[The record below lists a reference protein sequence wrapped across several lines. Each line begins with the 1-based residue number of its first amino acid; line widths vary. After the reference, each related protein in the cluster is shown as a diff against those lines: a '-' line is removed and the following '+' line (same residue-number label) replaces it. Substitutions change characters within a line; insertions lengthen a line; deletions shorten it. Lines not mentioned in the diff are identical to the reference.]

1 MFPDDDRVVA
11 MFAEARRRF
20 GDDILR
26 DPRRTV
32 PLLADQAPELRD
44 TIKATAGAIG
54 IGVAQRLGATR
65 DQASEFHRLA
75 SEVAAREGV
84 AIGDA
89 MAGVR
94 IAARMGGVSPA
105 AIPPQDRSWVGGS
118 NVVGGP
124 GQQGMPPTPGTGPAY
139 GGPAYGSGAAPSSA
153 PPSGPSELLKGKWGI
168 AALIG
173 VGLLVVVGF
182 SMSTDQRGPGP
193 QPPPSRP
200 EAAPRPEQPPPQR
213 PPSRPEAAPQPQAP
227 PQQGGRRP
235 PQQSSG
241 LPIIVPPGGNQQPPA
256 IPLRDTQQAYILEFG
271 ASAGGQLYRVIVG
284 VSKQGWNAGFVAVAS
299 QGANEPE
306 SVSQTGQ
313 FQLTRQNNTAIRIL
327 QPQWQRDGLDIGTMC
342 VAFVQPQ
349 AQDVQLRGSNV
360 CVLADNCN
368 QMIGCGAVQ

>member
-1 MFPDDDRVVA
+1 MYPEDDRVVA
-11 MFAEARRRF
+11 LFGEARRRF

-26 DPRRTV
+26 DPRRSV

-44 TIKATAGAIG
+44 TIKAAAGAISL
-54 IGVAQRLGATR
+54 GVAQRLRAAA

-75 SEVAAREGV
+75 NEIAAREGV

-94 IAARMGGVSPA
+94 IAARIGGAPLMGTA
-105 AIPPQDRSWVGGS
+105 PQERSWVGGS

-124 GQQGMPPTPGTGPAY
+124 QGMPPVPPAGPAY
-139 GGPAYGSGAAPSSA
+139 GTPGYGPAGMPAGT
-153 PPSGPSELLKGKWGI
+153 PPSGPSELLKSKWTV
-168 AALIG
+168 AALLG
-173 VGLLVVVGF
+173 VGLLVVVGL
-182 SMSTDQRGPGP
+182 STGTERTAPGLQSP
-193 QPPPSRP
+193 PSQPEAGPPP
-200 EAAPRPEQPPPQR
+200 AAPPRQGPPP
-213 PPSRPEAAPQPQAP
+213 PP

-235 PQQSSG
+235 PQQQAG
-241 LPIIVPPGGNQQPPA
+241 LPIIVPPGGDQPPPA
-256 IPLRDTQQAYILEFG
+256 IAVRDAQQAYVLEFG
-271 ASAGGQLYRVIVG
+271 ASAGNQVFRVIVG

-306 SVSQTGQ
+306 SLSQTGP
-313 FQLTRQNNTAIRIL
+313 FKLTRQSNNAIRIL

-360 CVLADNCN
+360 CVLVDNCN

>member
-11 MFAEARRRF
+11 LFGEARRRF

-26 DPRRTV
+26 DPRRSV
-32 PLLADQAPELRD
+32 PLLADRAPELRD
-44 TIKATAGAIG
+44 TIKAAAGAIG
-54 IGVAQRLGATR
+54 LGVAQRLRATA

-75 SEVAAREGV
+75 TEIAAREEV
-84 AIGDA
+84 PINDA

-94 IAARMGGVSPA
+94 IAARIGGVPLTGA
-105 AIPPQDRSWVGGS
+105 APQERSWVGGS

-124 GQQGMPPTPGTGPAY
+124 QGAPPSPGPAY
-139 GGPAYGSGAAPSSA
+139 GAPGYNPSGMPPGAA
-153 PPSGPSELLKGKWGI
+153 PSGPSELLKSKWTV

-173 VGLLVVVGF
+173 VGLLVVVGL
-182 SMSTDQRGPGP
+182 STGTDRTAPGP
-193 QPPPSRP
+193 QPPSPPSRP
-200 EAAPRPEQPPPQR
+200 EAAPPSEAPPPRQG
-213 PPSRPEAAPQPQAP
+213 PP

-235 PQQSSG
+235 PQQSTG
-241 LPIIVPPGGNQQPPA
+241 LPIIVPPGGNQPPPT
-256 IPLRDTQQAYILEFG
+256 IGVRDAQQAYILEFG
-271 ASAGGQLYRVIVG
+271 ASAGNQVFRVIVG

-306 SVSQTGQ
+306 SLSQTGP
-313 FQLTRQNNTAIRIL
+313 FKLTSQNNNAIRIL

-360 CVLADNCN
+360 CVLTDNCN
-368 QMIGCGAVQ
+368 QMIGCGVVQ